1 MLDTQSMGLREERTM
16 TEARNDELLKQA
28 EQDHRGFGPACQVC
42 SAELSAMADGRTY
55 CPEGHQQE
63 RRRQ

>member
-1 MLDTQSMGLREERTM
+1 M